1 MDQSALESPKD
12 GAETLR
18 ALASQCVDHI
28 SGLENYFIHYS
39 IEFWLLRRLAVDPM
53 SWPGRLVGGLVV
65 FLLVL
70 LPALLLTAITVQWAS
85 APLASWTVVAV
96 GVGGISIAARPL
108 FRSAIGNFLSWIWA
122 VSDEAD
128 LKRLLAWVRR
138 WLSYQVVTP
147 VAGVLA
153 LGIVLSVYL
162 LTLHDT
168 AAPLPAGTL
177 YIGFFLAYIVS
188 TSMYAVLQMAPQAHL
203 ISTCEHELY
212 RLSPADSV
220 VVRRSLRGYNQTGV
234 VMVLIMTAVILLFLI
249 LLPTGSR
256 VAAVVLLALLLIEY
270 LCTAVGIATPR
281 LLMGR
286 MIRIR
291 KEEEMKILQVRLN
304 DLLPRLE
311 DLTEDEYERM
321 QRLQE
326 AQDAIRDSPENLLP
340 LGEFAKVVGALLL
353 STFTVVVTAFAEEW
367 IAGLAKFF
375 QP

>member
-1 MDQSALESPKD
+1 MDQSAFEFQEADSES
-12 GAETLR
+12 LH
-18 ALASQCVDHI
+18 ALAEQCVDYI
-28 SGLENYFIHYS
+28 SGLENYFNHYS
-39 IEFWLLRRLAVDPM
+39 IEFWLLRRLAIDPM
-53 SWPGRLVGGLVV
+53 SWPGRLVGGLMV
-65 FLLVL
+65 FLTVL
-70 LPALLLTAITVQWAS
+70 LPALILTAITRQWAS

-96 GVGGISIAARPL
+96 GIAGISIAARPL
-108 FRSAIGNFLSWIWA
+108 FRSAIGNFLGWIWA

-138 WLSYQVVTP
+138 WLSNQVITP

-153 LGIVLSVYL
+153 LGIVLSVYS
-162 LTLHDT
+162 LTLHDM
-168 AAPLPAGTL
+168 AAPLPGGTL

-188 TSMYAVLQMAPQAHL
+188 NATYAVLQMAPQAYL
-203 ISTCEHELY
+203 ISTFEHELY

-220 VVRRSLRGYNQTGV
+220 VVRRSLRGYNQTGL
-234 VMVLIMTAVILLFLI
+234 VMVLITTAVILLFLI

-256 VAAVVLLALLLIEY
+256 VAAVVVLVLLLIEY
-270 LCTAVGIATPR
+270 LCTAVGILIPR

-311 DLTEDEYERM
+311 ALTEDEYERM

-353 STFTVVVTAFAEEW
+353 STLTVLITAFAQEW
-367 IAGLAKFF
+367 IAGLVKSL
-375 QP
+375 QL